1 MVSLLSQYG
10 PSRLCKNLILGWSIW
25 VNLTFRILTCKW
37 LEYKDKFNTCIAFH
51 WIQGFTSVM
60 FYQIL
65 DFIQRNQSNLCRFTT
80 NLRKLKQFKIFLQK
94 KKRIHDH
101 NIYHSGLSTLT
112 KCHCEA
118 TGFIKF
124 RYILSCITFNIF
136 VFFHLKC
143 TETVQSFS

>member
-94 KKRIHDH
+94 KKEFMFTI
-101 NIYHSGLSTLT
+101 
-112 KCHCEA
+112 
-118 TGFIKF
+118 
-124 RYILSCITFNIF
+124 CITVGFQPSKNVVVRPQVLSNSDTYFHALLLISLC
-136 VFFHLKC
+136 FFI
-143 TETVQSFS
+143 